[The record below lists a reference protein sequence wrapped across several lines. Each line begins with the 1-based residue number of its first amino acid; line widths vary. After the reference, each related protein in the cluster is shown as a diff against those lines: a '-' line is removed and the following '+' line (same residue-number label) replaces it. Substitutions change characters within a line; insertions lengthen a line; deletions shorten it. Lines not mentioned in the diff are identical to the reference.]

1 MLFSSKTFR
10 PNGAGGFLNVFTG
23 VAPRASWAPY
33 FLDDQFEV
41 EAFHVSVPARQAESP
56 VAVLPAAESPVV
68 VLPAAESPVVVLLA
82 AESPVAVLPAVVLP
96 AAVLPVVVL
105 PAAESPVAALLAAES
120 PVVVWAW

>member
-1 MLFSSKTFR
+1 M
-10 PNGAGGFLNVFTG
+10 FTG
-23 VAPRASWAPY
+23 VAPRAFWAPY

-56 VAVLPAAESPVV
+56 VAVLPAV
-68 VLPAAESPVVVLLA
+68 VLPAA
-82 AESPVAVLPAVVLP
+82 
-96 AAVLPVVVL
+96 VL

>member
-1 MLFSSKTFR
+1 M
-10 PNGAGGFLNVFTG
+10 FTG

-41 EAFHVSVPARQAESP
+41 EAFHVSVPARQ
-56 VAVLPAAESPVV
+56 
-68 VLPAAESPVVVLLA
+68 